1 MRAIVTDKLGLY
13 QQLIAAV
20 EDKLRAPSAKA
31 KLFVSLG
38 RHPRG
43 DSLVFELVTG
53 VGVSVKVE
61 VIYVPQP
68 GPIGRFLLQPPDGS
82 AIFLRVLRDQRN
94 LHAGQRS
101 LSIAYAAEK
110 LIAVLSPREA
120 TLKET
125 S

>member
-1 MRAIVTDKLGLY
+1 MRAILTDKLGLY

-20 EDKLRAPSAKA
+20 EDKLRAPSAKS

-43 DSLVFELVTG
+43 DSLVFELTTG
-53 VGVSVKVE
+53 HDTSVKIDAVY
-61 VIYVPQP
+61 IPQP
-68 GPIGRFLLQPPDGS
+68 GPIGRLLLQLPDGS

-110 LIAVLSPREA
+110 LIAVLCPREVIQPA
-120 TLKET
+120 N
-125 S
+125 